1 MVPNDTSVIGK
12 FRLTHYLQGD
22 RNKIWEE
29 IMKRLVV
36 LFFLILGIINL
47 AFFSRAA
54 SPEHSSL
61 SPYFFIEG
69 RESSVENFP
78 LKDTRVDVAVSGI
91 IAAVTVT
98 QTYSNLGSEPINGS
112 YIFPGSTS
120 AAVHGMKMTIG
131 DRVIKAKIKEKEKA
145 RKTFDTAKK
154 EGKNASLLEQK
165 RPNVFSMEVAN
176 IMPGDTIEVELK
188 YTELLVPDSGIYEFI
203 YPTVVGPRYTSLAP
217 EDASDSEKWVHNPYL
232 KQGSDPRTDFSIK
245 VSLAAGLPIQ
255 EISSSS
261 HDIEVKFGNESQALI
276 GLTNQDG
283 FGGDRDFILKYRL
296 SGNQISSGLILQQGD
311 EENFFLLMTQ
321 PPKRV
326 EQKTIPAREYVFV
339 IDVSGSMSGYPLDTA
354 KLLIKELIGGLL
366 PTDTFNVMF
375 FAGDSEVL
383 SSTSV
388 PATPTNIQRAVN
400 MIDNSKG
407 GGGTEL
413 LKAMKRA
420 MKMPK
425 QEGLSRTMVV
435 VTDGYIH
442 AEQEVF
448 ELIQQ
453 NLDRTNVFAFGIGSS
468 VNRYLIEGVAK
479 SGQGEPFIVTK
490 ANEAQAA
497 ADRFSQYVS
506 SPVLTDIEVSFDGI
520 EVYDVEPP
528 TVPDLFAER
537 PIVVFGKWRGE
548 PAGLVS
554 VTGNNGAGVYQR
566 KIPVGGAVTKGH
578 EGALNYLWARNRI
591 SRIADFNAR
600 RGNTHKRDEIVSLGL
615 KYNLLTPFTS
625 FIAIDEIIRN
635 PNQDSRDVKQPLTLP
650 KNVSNLVVG
659 GGLKTVPEPGLILLA
674 VLLLASTLI
683 SRLRR
688 RRG

>member
-1 MVPNDTSVIGK
+1 
-12 FRLTHYLQGD
+12 
-22 RNKIWEE
+22 
-29 IMKRLVV
+29 
-36 LFFLILGIINL
+36 
-47 AFFSRAA
+47 
-54 SPEHSSL
+54 
-61 SPYFFIEG
+61 
-69 RESSVENFP
+69 
-78 LKDTRVDVAVSGI
+78 
-91 IAAVTVT
+91 
-98 QTYSNLGSEPINGS
+98 
-112 YIFPGSTS
+112 
-120 AAVHGMKMTIG
+120 
-131 DRVIKAKIKEKEKA
+131 
-145 RKTFDTAKK
+145 
-154 EGKNASLLEQK
+154 
-165 RPNVFSMEVAN
+165 
-176 IMPGDTIEVELK
+176 
-188 YTELLVPDSGIYEFI
+188 
-203 YPTVVGPRYTSLAP
+203 
-217 EDASDSEKWVHNPYL
+217 
-232 KQGSDPRTDFSIK
+232 
-245 VSLAAGLPIQ
+245 
-255 EISSSS
+255 
-261 HDIEVKFGNESQALI
+261 
-276 GLTNQDG
+276 
-283 FGGDRDFILKYRL
+283 
-296 SGNQISSGLILQQGD
+296 
-311 EENFFLLMTQ
+311 
-321 PPKRV
+321 
-326 EQKTIPAREYVFV
+326 
-339 IDVSGSMSGYPLDTA
+339 
-354 KLLIKELIGGLL
+354 
-366 PTDTFNVMF
+366 
-375 FAGDSEVL
+375 
-383 SSTSV
+383 
-388 PATPTNIQRAVN
+388 

-420 MKMPK
+420 MKLPK
-425 QEGLSRTMVV
+425 QEGFSRTMVV

-566 KIPVGGAVTKGH
+566 KIPVGGAITKGH

-600 RGNTHKRDEIVSLGL
+600 RGNTHNRDEIVSLGL

-635 PNQDSRDVKQPLTLP
+635 PNQDSRDVKQPLSLP
-650 KNVSNLVVG
+650 KNVSNLAVG
-659 GGLKTVPEPGLILLA
+659 GGVKTVPEPGLILLA
-674 VLLLASTLI
+674 VLLLASTL
-683 SRLRR
+683 
-688 RRG
+688 